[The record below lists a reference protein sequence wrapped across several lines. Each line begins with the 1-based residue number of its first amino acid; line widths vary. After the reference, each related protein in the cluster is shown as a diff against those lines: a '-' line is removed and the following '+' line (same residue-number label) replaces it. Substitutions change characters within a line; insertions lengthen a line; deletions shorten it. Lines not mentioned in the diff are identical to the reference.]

1 MSDDTDL
8 LLVSLVSLLE
18 PNVPPQN
25 ELLSVLADCNGDVEA
40 AARRLRASS
49 SSRTPSTAPK
59 ISKKRR
65 RSTTSLKSWLGSPS
79 KVSSSPEPKK
89 PRSNP
94 PHSAGPKLPSR
105 TKPSSNNGTSSTMRN
120 AFDVLRAPVEQEKPS
135 KIRQTPLTLA
145 TPALVALHTPCTLHY
160 SVLPPELACELFYTM
175 VDAAKGW
182 SRNKWFLFD
191 KLVESPHRTSFFAR
205 IEGFELEDDVKTKW
219 DEAARFW

>member
-1 MSDDTDL
+1 
-8 LLVSLVSLLE
+8 
-18 PNVPPQN
+18 
-25 ELLSVLADCNGDVEA
+25 
-40 AARRLRASS
+40 
-49 SSRTPSTAPK
+49 
-59 ISKKRR
+59 
-65 RSTTSLKSWLGSPS
+65 
-79 KVSSSPEPKK
+79 
-89 PRSNP
+89 
-94 PHSAGPKLPSR
+94 
-105 TKPSSNNGTSSTMRN
+105 MRN